1 MDGFAQILYNAIFIL
16 VNSYNYKIEDVG
28 ETVNDASDIHEYMVK
43 IGAYGTFILA
53 LVVLTISLTNILIGL
68 AVNLANEAFLD
79 AKFRRLRSMTQNLL
93 LQKGIREFV

>member
-16 VNSYNYKIEDVG
+16 VNSYNEYKIENIEG
-28 ETVNDASDIHEYMVK
+28 TVNDASDIHEYFVK
-43 IGAYGTFILA
+43 IGAYGTLLLA

-79 AKFRRLRSMTQNLL
+79 AKFQRVRTMAQNLR
-93 LQKGIREFV
+93 GIRKFV

>member
-1 MDGFAQILYNAIFIL
+1 MDVLVQILYNAIFIL
-16 VNSYNYKIEDVG
+16 VNSFNYTIDDIG
-28 ETVNDASDIHEYMVK
+28 ETVNDPSDIYEYFVK

-79 AKFRRLRSMTQNLL
+79 AKFQRMRSMAQNLR
-93 LQKGIREFV
+93 GIRKFL

>member
-1 MDGFAQILYNAIFIL
+1 MDGFAQILYNAIFIM
-16 VNSYNYKIEDVG
+16 VNSYNYKIEEVG
-28 ETVNDASDIHEYMVK
+28 ETVNDASDIHEYMVR

-79 AKFRRLRSMTQNLL
+79 AKFQRMWSMAQNLRS
-93 LQKGIREFV
+93 IRKFV

>member
-16 VNSYNYKIEDVG
+16 VNSFNSNYNIDTVG
-28 ETVNDASDIHEYMVK
+28 VAASDASDIREYFVR
-43 IGAYGTFILA
+43 IGAYGTFVLA

-79 AKFRRLRSMTQNLL
+79 AKFQRVRSMAQNLR
-93 LQKGIREFV
+93 GIRKFV

>member
-16 VNSYNYKIEDVG
+16 VNSFNYTIDDVG
-28 ETVNDASDIHEYMVK
+28 ETFNDSSEFYDYLVR

-79 AKFRRLRSMTQNLL
+79 AKFQRVKSMAQNLR
-93 LQKGIREFV
+93 GIRKFV

>member
-1 MDGFAQILYNAIFIL
+1 VDGFARILYNAIFIL
-16 VNSYNYKIEDVG
+16 VNSYNYTIDDIE
-28 ETVNDASDIHEYMVK
+28 ETVNDVSDIHEYFVR

-79 AKFRRLRSMTQNLL
+79 AKFQRVKSMAQNLR
-93 LQKGIREFV
+93 GIRKFV

>member
-1 MDGFAQILYNAIFIL
+1 MDGFAQIMYNAIFIL
-16 VNSYNYKIEDVG
+16 VNSFNYKIEDLG
-28 ETVNDASDIHEYMVK
+28 ETDASDIHEYFVR

-79 AKFRRLRSMTQNLL
+79 AKFQRVRSMAQNLR
-93 LQKGIREFV
+93 GIRKFV

>member
-16 VNSYNYKIEDVG
+16 VNSYNYTIDDIE
-28 ETVNDASDIHEYMVK
+28 ETVNDVSDIHEYFVR

-79 AKFRRLRSMTQNLL
+79 AKFQRMRSMAQNLR
-93 LQKGIREFV
+93 GIKKFV

>member
-1 MDGFAQILYNAIFIL
+1 MDGLTQILYNAIFIL
-16 VNSYNYKIEDVG
+16 VNSYNYTIDDIE
-28 ETVNDASDIHEYMVK
+28 ETVNDVSDIHEYFVR

-79 AKFRRLRSMTQNLL
+79 AKFQRVKSMAQTLRN
-93 LQKGIREFV
+93 IRKFV

>member
-16 VNSYNYKIEDVG
+16 VNSYNYTIDDIE
-28 ETVNDASDIHEYMVK
+28 ETVNDASDIHEYFVR

-79 AKFRRLRSMTQNLL
+79 AKFQRVKSMAQTLR
-93 LQKGIREFV
+93 GIRKFV

>member
-16 VNSYNYKIEDVG
+16 VNSFNYTIDDVE
-28 ETVNDASDIHEYMVK
+28 ETVNDASDIHEYFVK
-43 IGAYGTFILA
+43 IGAYGTFILS

-79 AKFRRLRSMTQNLL
+79 AKFQRMWSMAQNLRS
-93 LQKGIREFV
+93 IRKFV

>member
-16 VNSYNYKIEDVG
+16 VNSFNYTIDDVE
-28 ETVNDASDIHEYMVK
+28 ETVNDSTDFYEYLVR

-79 AKFRRLRSMTQNLL
+79 AKFQRMWSMAQNLRS
-93 LQKGIREFV
+93 IRKFV